1 LQISASKRFLVKE
14 DGSPFFY
21 LGDTAWELF
30 HRLNR
35 EEAELYLTHRAA
47 QGFTVIQAVVLAEF
61 DGLRA
66 PNPYGHVPLENLDP
80 AKPNEVYFQHVDHV
94 VNKAESL
101 GLYIG
106 MLPTWG
112 DKFNKKWGIGPE
124 IFTADNAG
132 AYGEFLG
139 KRYKDKPLIWILG
152 GDRNPENDKH
162 FAIIRAM
169 AEGLKEGDGG
179 NHLLTYH
186 PQGQGNSARWFH
198 KDDWLSFNTFQSGHA
213 AANIPNYKFTTENYD
228 LTPARPTLDSEPRYE
243 DHPIDWK
250 PDKGWFDDWDVRQA
264 AYWSMLA
271 GAAGHTY
278 GNHNIW
284 QFLEPNRN
292 KPISFARTHWKKALE
307 QPGALQMGH
316 MRKLFESR
324 PWQKLLPDQSLLA
337 DAAGEGADHIRSAR
351 AEDGSFLFAYS
362 PTGKPLRV
370 KLNVISGSQVKA
382 FWFDPRAGTN
392 TVIGEFKNAGT
403 QKFAPPSSGREDD
416 WVLVLDD
423 AARKFPNPGGT
434 DKE

>member
-1 LQISASKRFLVKE
+1 
-14 DGSPFFY
+14 
-21 LGDTAWELF
+21 
-30 HRLNR
+30 
-35 EEAELYLTHRAA
+35 
-47 QGFTVIQAVVLAEF
+47 
-61 DGLRA
+61 
-66 PNPYGHVPLENLDP
+66 
-80 AKPNEVYFQHVDHV
+80 
-94 VNKAESL
+94 
-101 GLYIG
+101 
-106 MLPTWG
+106 
-112 DKFNKKWGIGPE
+112 
-124 IFTADNAG
+124 
-132 AYGEFLG
+132 
-139 KRYKDKPLIWILG
+139 
-152 GDRNPENDKH
+152 
-162 FAIIRAM
+162 
-169 AEGLKEGDGG
+169 
-179 NHLLTYH
+179 
-186 PQGQGNSARWFH
+186 
-198 KDDWLSFNTFQSGHA
+198 
-213 AANIPNYKFTTENYD
+213 
-228 LTPARPTLDSEPRYE
+228 
-243 DHPIDWK
+243 
-250 PDKGWFDDWDVRQA
+250 
-264 AYWSMLA
+264 MLA

-284 QFLEPNRN
+284 QFLEPNR